1 MLDGAGRGTREETAA
16 SSQWQLLPITF
27 DIEPIGFQD
36 SALKSELPGCYEET
50 FLKVRK

>member
-1 MLDGAGRGTREETAA
+1 MCWMELAGEPERR
-16 SSQWQLLPITF
+16 QLLPITF

-36 SALKSELPGCYEET
+36 STLKSDLPGCYEKT